1 MPRKLEQNE
10 NIFDIIMPWQEE
22 QFQEEQEKLEE
33 LLQLGKI
40 SEKEHKERQ
49 KNKKDESKPQPNAG
63 NKQTTLN
70 KYSNKMET
78 GLEQEKRQKV
88 TEDTFKHKIDPNR
101 LWTLD

>member
-1 MPRKLEQNE
+1 MYSTTYMLILELDYYLIVILTNE

-63 NKQTTLN
+63 NK
-70 KYSNKMET
+70 
-78 GLEQEKRQKV
+78 
-88 TEDTFKHKIDPNR
+88 
-101 LWTLD
+101 